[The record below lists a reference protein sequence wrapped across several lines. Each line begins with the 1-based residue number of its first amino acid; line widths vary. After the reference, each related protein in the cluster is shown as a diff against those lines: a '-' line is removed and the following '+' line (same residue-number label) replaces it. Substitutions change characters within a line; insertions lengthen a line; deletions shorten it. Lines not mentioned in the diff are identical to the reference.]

1 MQTRVSVIDR
11 IISNIE
17 KVNHDQLAAFLGSL
31 GKESGRNTKFVR
43 AMLRDIAGPLLKRLS
58 VIARQT
64 VETPYETTPTTD
76 TEHIFDPEE
85 NAQQVI
91 KCCTDIDKIRV
102 IGDAAGASMFFG
114 VLDFMASIVCL
125 SIASQP
131 KAVWIPTVVA
141 CSCVVFLPLVN
152 KMLAH
157 IGLRKQFFCPFFV
170 TRFDLLHQDCQAY
183 STYSCGVNFTK
194 ELPDCCG
201 GVEIEVIVTKTK
213 DLLAWIQSTTS

>member
-1 MQTRVSVIDR
+1 MGIMFDVIAALLALLSSTVMQTRVSVIDR

-170 TRFDLLHQDCQAY
+170 T
-183 STYSCGVNFTK
+183 
-194 ELPDCCG
+194 
-201 GVEIEVIVTKTK
+201 
-213 DLLAWIQSTTS
+213 